1 MLLGEFG
8 EEIST
13 TVSHTTRKM
22 REHEVE
28 GVSYYFVSRPEFEEM
43 IAKEAFIEYVE
54 CFGNMYGTSKKT
66 VMDSL
71 LKRSSCIMDVEWEG
85 AHTVL
90 HGNFLSKDI
99 RKIGIV
105 ILPPSIKAV
114 KERLLNRGSETNE
127 SLEIRVTRSFN
138 GIKNIAKYD
147 YIVVNNELNEAYKT
161 IRNIY
166 VEHYRK

>member
-1 MLLGEFG
+1 
-8 EEIST
+8 
-13 TVSHTTRKM
+13 M

-28 GVSYYFVSRPEFEEM
+28 GVSYYFVSRPEFEKM
-43 IAKEAFIEYVE
+43 IAKEAFVEYVE
-54 CFGNMYGTSKKT
+54 CFGNMYGTSQKT
-66 VMDSL
+66 VADSL
-71 LKRSSCIMDVEWEG
+71 LKRSCCLMDIEWEG
-85 AHTVL
+85 AYTVL
-90 HGNFLSKDI
+90 NGNFLSKGI

-105 ILPPSIKAV
+105 ILPPSINAV

-127 SLEIRVTRSFN
+127 SLETRVTRSFN

-166 VEHYRK
+166 IEHSRK